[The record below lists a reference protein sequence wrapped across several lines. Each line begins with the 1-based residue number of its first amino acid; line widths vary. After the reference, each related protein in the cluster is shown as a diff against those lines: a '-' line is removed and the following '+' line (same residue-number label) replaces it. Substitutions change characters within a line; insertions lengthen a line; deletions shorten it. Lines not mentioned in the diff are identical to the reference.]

1 MTEQLSERI
10 RVEVG
15 YRTDT
20 GMQRDHNEDSL
31 SIANVSPALLHERG
45 YLIVVAD
52 GVGGK
57 RAGATASA
65 LAAETMQTVYYTGD
79 FIDAAIN
86 LEQAIHSANAAIL
99 SLGENPSYAGLAS
112 TVAAVVVHGYESV
125 VGHVG
130 DSRVYLIDSAAIRR
144 LTEDHTWVAE
154 QMREGVL
161 TAEEASH
168 HGYRHVLVQSLGKS
182 DIVPTVQGLTIQS
195 RSSLLLCSDGLH
207 DLVTDA
213 ELMDLVRQNPPQ
225 VAADK
230 LVELANQRGGN
241 DNITVIIVR
250 VHEGVDSQGCDVSNT
265 VIASAISQWES
276 LPMQKQT
283 LAIILVSLL
292 GCFILAGVAKL
303 FMPGDVK
310 PAPVQSPTA
319 TQVVLQ
325 ATTTPERKP
334 TSTLAV
340 TPTTKAAPA
349 SPSDT
354 LQIGVIGPHP
364 TAGGDGVFLMPTP
377 KSDNQAGIVL
387 LQNGSSV
394 VILEKN
400 ITGEEIYGDVI
411 WHRVRVEVQDKV
423 FEGYVPASIVEI
435 EER

>member
-10 RVEVG
+10 RVEIG

-31 SIANVSPALLHERG
+31 SIADVSPALLHERG
-45 YLIVVAD
+45 YLFVVAD

-57 RAGATASA
+57 AAGDTAST

-79 FIDAAIN
+79 FVDAATN
-86 LEQAIHSANAAIL
+86 LSQAIHSANAAIL
-99 SLGENPSYAGLAS
+99 SQGENPSYAGLAS

-125 VGHVG
+125 IGHVG
-130 DSRVYLIDSAAIRR
+130 DSRVYLINSDVRR

-154 QMREGVL
+154 QMREGLL
-161 TAEEASH
+161 TADEASH
-168 HGYRHVLVQSLGKS
+168 HGCRHVLVQSLGKS
-182 DIVPTVQGLTIQS
+182 DITPTVRGFIIPP

-207 DLVTDA
+207 ALVTDA
-213 ELMDLVRQNPPQ
+213 ELMELVRQNPPQ
-225 VAADK
+225 VAADQ
-230 LVELANQRGGN
+230 LIGLANQRGGN

-250 VHEGVDSQGCDVSNT
+250 VHEGVDSQGRDGSNT

-303 FMPGDVK
+303 FMPGDVR